1 MLAWMGLKWA
11 IMQTPA
17 TISLSEGHM
26 IDARKSEILQRYG
39 LRGEIEPIKIVL
51 SRVHPT
57 AVIQH
62 ACVYPD
68 GSTSPAF
75 EGLQHLNG
83 ELEAAGFAP
92 FLVES

>member
-1 MLAWMGLKWA
+1 
-11 IMQTPA
+11 
-17 TISLSEGHM
+17 M

-39 LRGEIEPIKIVL
+39 LSGEMEPIKVVL

-57 AVIQH
+57 AIIQH

-75 EGLQHLNG
+75 EGLQNLNV

-92 FLVES
+92 LVVET